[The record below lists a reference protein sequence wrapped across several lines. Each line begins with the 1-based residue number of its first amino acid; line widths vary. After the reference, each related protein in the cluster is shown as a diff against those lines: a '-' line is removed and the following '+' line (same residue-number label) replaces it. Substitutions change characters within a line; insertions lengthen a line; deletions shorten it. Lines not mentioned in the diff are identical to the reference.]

1 LTRPVKGASLT
12 LMLTAVVGLFLWLTL
27 GLSPNARRVP
37 LVVAIPT
44 LGLLVIQ
51 LLMDLVPSLAPLRRR
66 LEKTDVFGIESHRET
81 SQQATSRQL
90 DQPAEGGMI
99 IKREFIVISWIFLL
113 LVSIYLFG
121 FLYAVPIFMLFYLRE
136 RLRENRQ
143 LSLAVSIGTWAI
155 LYGVFLLLLGVQL
168 YEGRLWQWLGLL
180 I

>member
-1 LTRPVKGASLT
+1 
-12 LMLTAVVGLFLWLTL
+12 M
-27 GLSPNARRVP
+27 
-37 LVVAIPT
+37 
-44 LGLLVIQ
+44 
-51 LLMDLVPSLAPLRRR
+51 
-66 LEKTDVFGIESHRET
+66 
-81 SQQATSRQL
+81 
-90 DQPAEGGMI
+90 
-99 IKREFIVISWIFLL
+99 ISWIFLL